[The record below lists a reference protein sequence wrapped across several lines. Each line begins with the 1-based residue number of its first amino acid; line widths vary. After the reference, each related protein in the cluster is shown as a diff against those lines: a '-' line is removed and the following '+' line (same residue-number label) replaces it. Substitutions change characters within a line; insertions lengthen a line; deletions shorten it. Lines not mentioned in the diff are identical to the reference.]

1 MNVEIVCK
9 LSVGFV
15 CGGRDLVMVSTR
27 EYGVELKTKLNHDL
41 LNNTHKKGDLDLY
54 PQGMTTCWL
63 CDLHVFSSEKH
74 NLNRSQQL
82 PI

>member
-41 LNNTHKKGDLDLY
+41 LNNTHKKG
-54 PQGMTTCWL
+54 
-63 CDLHVFSSEKH
+63 
-74 NLNRSQQL
+74 
-82 PI
+82 